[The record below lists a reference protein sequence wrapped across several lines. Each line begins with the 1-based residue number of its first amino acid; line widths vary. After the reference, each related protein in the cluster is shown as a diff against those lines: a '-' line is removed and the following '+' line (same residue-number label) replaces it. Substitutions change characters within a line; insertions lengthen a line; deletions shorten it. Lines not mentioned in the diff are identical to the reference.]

1 MEGRIG
7 EEEGGLKEGVQ
18 ELQETEY
25 RIQESEFRIAGVSL
39 LLLKLGAGKLAELGT
54 PNPEP

>member
-18 ELQETEY
+18 ELQELQETEY
-25 RIQESEFRIAGVSL
+25 RSQNSESPGFL
-39 LLLKLGAGKLAELGT
+39 CCY
-54 PNPEP
+54 